1 MIHFKFNII
10 DASFSLK
17 DAMSRMNSI
26 SGKLVLFVLDDYSKL
41 LGTITDGDIRRAL
54 LADNELGKKVSEIM
68 NTDFHFLVDGELN
81 SEKIRDLREK
91 RIFLLPVLD
100 STGHLLNIIDIEE
113 HFQMLPITAIIMAGG
128 EGKRLRPLTKNTPKP
143 MLPVCGKPILHHN
156 IERLSKFGISNIH
169 ISVKYLA
176 EIIKN
181 YFDNCKYSDL
191 KISYIDETKPL
202 GTIGSISKLNIEEI
216 KTNTVLVM
224 NSDIL
229 TNIDFDEFYEDFIQS
244 NCDMSIACVSYDVNI
259 PYAVVEIEKMNIKA
273 LNEKPTYNYLT
284 NGGIY
289 LFKKEIMNLIPKEIF
304 YNATDLIHSLI
315 EEGYNVRSYK
325 LLSYWLDIG
334 KMEDYK
340 KAQEDFKHIKF

>member
-1 MIHFKFNII
+1 MTNFKSNII
-10 DASFSLK
+10 DASYSLK
-17 DAMSRMNSI
+17 DAMSKMNSI
-26 SGKLVLFVLDDYSKL
+26 SGKLVLFVLNDFNKV

-54 LADNELGKKVSEIM
+54 VANNEISKKVSEIM
-68 NTDFHFLVDGELN
+68 NTDFHYLVEGELN
-81 SEKIRDLREK
+81 SEKIRDLRKK

-100 STGHLLNIIDIEE
+100 KEGFLFNIIDIEE

-128 EGKRLRPLTKNTPKP
+128 EGKRLRPLTENTPKP
-143 MLPVCGKPILHHN
+143 MLHISGKPILQLN
-156 IERLSKFGISNIH
+156 IERLLKFGVSNIH

-176 EIIKN
+176 EVIKN
-181 YFDNCKYSDL
+181 HFDNCNYSDL
-191 KISYIDETKPL
+191 KISYIDETSPL
-202 GTIGSISKLNIEEI
+202 GTIGSISKLNIDEI
-216 KTNTVLVM
+216 ETNTVLVM

-259 PYAVVEIEKMNIKA
+259 PYAVVETEKMNIKA
-273 LNEKPTYNYLT
+273 LNEKPTINYLT

-315 EEGYNVRSYK
+315 EKGYNVRSYK